1 MKTIDVAILGGG
13 LAGLN
18 AARLLHRVGI
28 QFHLFEARDRL
39 GGRILTVDE
48 TGESDSNG
56 FDLGPSWFW
65 PGMQPQL
72 AALVSELGVPIFA
85 QHTAGDMLFE
95 RSLREPPQRVEGAG
109 QDQGSMRL
117 VGGMGALV
125 RALAKDLPA
134 ACIRLNAPVTD
145 LQLVAE
151 GILLTIVG
159 GGQPGETLVARH
171 VISTLPPRLMAEAI
185 RLDPVMDTATVSHW
199 RKTPTWMAPHAKFF
213 AIYDCPFWREDGLSG
228 MAQSLAGPLAEV
240 HDATTA
246 FGDAALFGFVGLPV
260 KTRAELSRDG
270 MIRAATG
277 QLARLFGNQ
286 AATPRATLLQD
297 WAMEPFTATEADSA
311 ASGHPTAIRA
321 PVLNRAWMDRLTLA
335 GSETS
340 TTEPGYLAGAVEASH
355 RVTLAYINRRAV
367 STARTTGAG

>member
-18 AARLLHRVGI
+18 AARLLHRAGI
-28 QFHLFEARDRL
+28 QFRLFEARDRL
-39 GGRILTVDE
+39 GGRILTVNE
-48 TGESDSNG
+48 TGEPDTDG

-72 AALVSELGVPIFA
+72 AALVSELDVPIFA
-85 QHTAGDMLFE
+85 QHTVGDMLFE

-134 ACIRLNAPVTD
+134 ACLRLNAPVTD
-145 LQLVAE
+145 LRLVAD
-151 GILLTIVG
+151 GIWLTIAG
-159 GGQPGETLVARH
+159 DGQPVETLVARH

-185 RLDPVMDTATVSHW
+185 RLDPVMDSATVSHW

-213 AIYDCPFWREDGLSG
+213 AIYDRPFWREDGLSG
-228 MAQSLAGPLAEV
+228 IAQSLAGPLAEV

-246 FGDAALFGFVGLPV
+246 AGDAALSASVAVNGSIAQSCSSVARGV
-260 KTRAELSRDG
+260 
-270 MIRAATG
+270 AA
-277 QLARLFGNQ
+277 
-286 AATPRATLLQD
+286 
-297 WAMEPFTATEADSA
+297 
-311 ASGHPTAIRA
+311 
-321 PVLNRAWMDRLTLA
+321 
-335 GSETS
+335 
-340 TTEPGYLAGAVEASH
+340 
-355 RVTLAYINRRAV
+355 
-367 STARTTGAG
+367 